1 VSRRR
6 TSRRMVVVFFVLS
19 ALVVLGIGA
28 GATVLYGRS
37 QLEAPAASGQGHRVS
52 ITVASGETVDH
63 LASDLESHGVI
74 RSAFWFGW
82 FARFKGLDGRLHAG
96 SYAVD
101 SAMGASAVIAA
112 LEAAPE
118 TPVHRVVLAEGLTA
132 GQMAERVQA
141 AGTGITAADYLDQ
154 VRHGTFSDSFL
165 SGRPAGAS
173 LEGFLFP
180 DTYDVPAGTSA
191 HDIVAMQ
198 LHAFAA
204 KAASLLGHPVNGLS
218 AYQLVVMASIVER
231 EARFADDRP
240 KVASVFY
247 NRLAAGMDLQA
258 DATVLYGLGLSG
270 QSPSLDQLKQ
280 DTPYNTYLHPG
291 LTPTPIAN
299 PGVASINAV
308 VNPIGT
314 PYRFYVSDR
323 CGHNHYSV
331 TQAEHDRQVA
341 MYLNASC

>member
-6 TSRRMVVVFFVLS
+6 TSRR
-19 ALVVLGIGA
+19 LVVLFSVLSVLVVLAIAA
-28 GATVLYGRS
+28 GASGLYARS
-37 QLEAPAASGQGHRVS
+37 QLEAPAAAGQGHRVT
-52 ITVASGETVDH
+52 ITVASGETVDR
-63 LASDLESHGVI
+63 LATDLESHGVV
-74 RSAFWFGW
+74 RSAFWFRW
-82 FARFKGLDGRLHAG
+82 FARFKGLDGHLQAG
-96 SYAVD
+96 SYVVD
-101 SAMGASAVIAA
+101 SAMGASAVIAT
-112 LEAAPE
+112 LEASPQ

-132 GQMAERVQA
+132 AQMAQRVEA
-141 AGTGITAADYLDQ
+141 AGTGISAADYLEQ
-154 VRHGTFSDSFL
+154 VRHGTFSESFL

-180 DTYDVPAGTSA
+180 DTYVVPGGTSA
-191 HDIVAMQ
+191 HDMVAMQ
-198 LHAFAA
+198 LHAFAV
-204 KAASLLGHPVNGLS
+204 KAAPLLGQPVNGLS

-231 EARFADDRP
+231 EARFDDDRP

-299 PGVASINAV
+299 PGVASISAV
-308 VNPIGT
+308 VHPIGS

-341 MYLNASC
+341 LYLNAPC